1 MSSEFLAAAC
11 RLPVNPRCGNNGL
24 FFILSAMIKSLCSIL
39 SALTLSLVFL
49 LAGCAGMNDSYDPY
63 YGGYGSRDP
72 YYGNRPPPPPPAYG
86 GYYNGYNGGYYSGQD
101 RRERERLEEE
111 RVRLERERLRLE
123 EERRRQDTYR
133 PPPPPPSRPS
143 QDRCPPGFSP
153 SENKCSREE
162 RRRGCQDIR
171 MPSGL
176 GCVKR

>member
-1 MSSEFLAAAC
+1 MALGR

-24 FFILSAMIKSLCSIL
+24 FFILSAMNKVIGSIS
-39 SALTLSLVFL
+39 SALTLSLVVFL
-49 LAGCAGMNDSYDPY
+49 SGCAGINDSYDPY
-63 YGGYGSRDP
+63 YGGYGSNDP
-72 YYGNRPPPPPPAYG
+72 YYGNRPPPPPPPYG
-86 GYYNGYNGGYYSGQD
+86 GYDNGYNGYNGGYYSGQD
-101 RRERERLEEE
+101 RRERERLEDE
-111 RVRLERERLRLE
+111 RRRLERERIRLE
-123 EERRRQDTYR
+123 DERRRQDTYR
-133 PPPPPPSRPS
+133 PPPPPPPRPD